1 MVPALFEFISG
12 RSLWWRHFHFGRS
25 QDTSMIARSH
35 FFYPSVCIG
44 FRVSLTGCGWDKSFC
59 PCLWRTLRLQSPVN
73 DRRHTQLTQYWHV
86 NGKQGEQWGSRFV
99 SRVLSHLAS
108 WVRGSTR
115 ADLAQHSTAQLK
127 PHCPS
132 CLYQETFTKMPVWY
146 YYYYYYVLAPNKTV
160 DQHFLYPVN
169 NSRQCSGEHILSV
182 EGTTVFV
189 YWYLV

>member
-44 FRVSLTGCGWDKSFC
+44 FRASLTGCGWDKSFC

-73 DRRHTQLTQYWHV
+73 DRRHTQLSQYWHV

-115 ADLAQHSTAQLK
+115 ADLAQHSSAQHSSARTSLSLLFVSGDIYK
-127 PHCPS
+127 NASLVLLLLLLLCPGP
-132 CLYQETFTKMPVWY
+132 K
-146 YYYYYYVLAPNKTV
+146 
-160 DQHFLYPVN
+160 
-169 NSRQCSGEHILSV
+169 
-182 EGTTVFV
+182 
-189 YWYLV
+189 